1 MSITEDL
8 MKAHLPETML
18 TIVPESATHI
28 AFVNGPTL
36 TKEQILNASELI
48 KELVKALKAQMQM
61 RDMKKPTKLDEAISW
76 RDNDDLANKWA
87 VEALA
92 KVRPQI

>member
-1 MSITEDL
+1 MGITEDS
-8 MKAHLPETML
+8 MEVRL

-36 TKEQILNASELI
+36 TKEQILSSSELI

-61 RDMKKPTKLDEAISW
+61 RNMKHPRKLEEELCW

-92 KVRPQI
+92 KAE